1 MRQNSLQ
8 SSPGL
13 NALKS
18 LGKWILFT
26 ALVMAVLT
34 AGVITW
40 REWSTRDANASLVKA
55 KTISAAEFEQ
65 QYGMRVRLIGVTAG
79 GGLVDFRLKVL
90 DVEKAKLILS
100 DPEKIPS
107 LIIPEQDV
115 TLKASPELDQVGTIS
130 EGGIYFILYGNTG
143 GAVEPG
149 TPVIVSFGD
158 FQLEPIP
165 AQ

>member
-13 NALKS
+13 NTLKS

-26 ALVMAVLT
+26 ALVLAVLT

-40 REWSTRDANASLVKA
+40 QWWSTLDANVSRIKVQ
-55 KTISAAEFEQ
+55 TISAAEFEQ

-90 DVEKAKLILS
+90 DVEKAKQILS
-100 DPEKIPS
+100 DPEKVPS
-107 LIIPEQDV
+107 LILPDKDV
-115 TLKASPELDQVGTIS
+115 TLTASPDLDQVGTIS
-130 EGGIYFILYGNTG
+130 EGGIYFILFGNTG
-143 GAVEPG
+143 GAVRPG

>member
-1 MRQNSLQ
+1 MKQNSLQ
-8 SSPGL
+8 SSTDF
-13 NALKS
+13 ATMKS
-18 LGKWILFT
+18 LGKWILFI
-26 ALVMAVLT
+26 ALIMAVLT

-40 REWSTRDANASLVKA
+40 REWSTLDANSSLVTA

-65 QYGMRVRLIGVTAG
+65 QYGLRVRLIGVTAG

-90 DVEKAKLILS
+90 DVEKAKQILS
-100 DPEKIPS
+100 DPEMIPS

-115 TLKASPELDQVGTIS
+115 TLTASPELDQVGTIS
-130 EGGIYFILYGNTG
+130 EGGIYFILFENAG

-149 TPVIVSFGD
+149 TPVTVNFGD